1 MSEVFLFSS
10 RRRHT
15 RCALVTGVQTCAL
28 PILSALLRSRQHLA
42 PKDCVHTS
50 LIALALGFEPSKH
63 IGVEPRRYLLLDRLI
78 EPSTL
83 GGLPEILC
91 QRRGITIVDTA
102 IRHRLQGIQLGL
114 LCLGQGGQIARIEL
128 EADGI
133 SVFLLHN
140 VVFPFDRLFRSEEHT
155 SELQSLMR
163 ISYAVFC
170 LKKKKRKIRKH
181 ISAQ

>member
-1 MSEVFLFSS
+1 MQSTLSCVVVVVSLVYVFFFFKQKTAYEMRISDWSS
-10 RRRHT
+10 DV
-15 RCALVTGVQTCAL
+15 CSSDL
-28 PILSALLRSRQHLA
+28 
-42 PKDCVHTS
+42 

-114 LCLGQGGQIARIEL
+114 LCLGQGGQIARIE
-128 EADGI
+128 
-133 SVFLLHN
+133 
-140 VVFPFDRLFRSEEHT
+140 
-155 SELQSLMR
+155 
-163 ISYAVFC
+163 
-170 LKKKKRKIRKH
+170 
-181 ISAQ
+181 

>member
-1 MSEVFLFSS
+1 MCVFILLFLCYMLCIISLVLILFIFLFFFSS

-28 PILSALLRSRQHLA
+28 PISSVSALLRSRQHLA
-42 PKDCVHTS
+42 PKDCVHAS

-102 IRHRLQGIQLGL
+102 IRHRLQ
-114 LCLGQGGQIARIEL
+114 
-128 EADGI
+128 
-133 SVFLLHN
+133 
-140 VVFPFDRLFRSEEHT
+140 
-155 SELQSLMR
+155 
-163 ISYAVFC
+163 
-170 LKKKKRKIRKH
+170 
-181 ISAQ
+181 